1 MPAAIFHY
9 RSRVRRFL
17 EWRARSLLWL
27 ALTGLLALT
36 PCLRAPGAETISL
49 SPPPRPPDISFR
61 NELQHA
67 IDRGLAWLQ
76 TNQNADGSWSTSEHP
91 GVTGLV
97 LLSFK
102 GDPAFKSGQPQPPFL
117 DRGYAYI
124 LGSVQPDGGIYRTS
138 LNNYNTSICIM
149 ALLAADRPEYQP
161 ILLNA
166 RRYLVS
172 LQNHFD
178 TNGVTGDPLDG
189 GIGYGDH
196 NSHSDIDNTLF
207 ALQALSA
214 TKPLILDKSPS
225 EPDLDWN
232 AAIRFLQ
239 NCQNLPSHNPAD
251 WVADDPTNR
260 GGFVY
265 YPGAS
270 NAGKFTNAAT
280 GKVALRSYGSVSY
293 SGLLSYIYADLK
305 NDDPRVTAVLTWL
318 KNNYTLE
325 ENPGMSQQGVYYY
338 YHTMA
343 KALAATQINEL
354 DLPDGRKVD
363 WRHDLGL
370 KLLNLQQHDGSWVNT
385 ENRWWEKDSTLV
397 TAYTV
402 LSLEIIYR
410 GI

>member
-1 MPAAIFHY
+1 MITRQFNFHD
-9 RSRVRRFL
+9 RVQRFRR
-17 EWRARSLLWL
+17 RL
-27 ALTGLLALT
+27 ALAGLLALA

-49 SPPPRPPDISFR
+49 SPPPRQPDISFR

-67 IDRGLAWLQ
+67 IDRGLTWLQ

-102 GDPAFKSGQPQPPFL
+102 GNPGLQPGQAQPPFL
-117 DRGYAYI
+117 DRGYAYV
-124 LGSVQPDGGIYRTS
+124 LASVQPDGGIYRTS
-138 LNNYNTSICIM
+138 LNNYNTSICMM
-149 ALLAADRPEYQP
+149 ALLAADRPDYQP

-214 TKPLILDKSPS
+214 TKPLILDKSPR

-239 NCQNLPSHNPAD
+239 NCQNLPGHNSAD

-270 NAGKFTNAAT
+270 NAGKITNAAT

-318 KNNYTLE
+318 KNNYTLA

-343 KALAATQINEL
+343 KALAATQITEL

-370 KLLNLQQHDGSWVNT
+370 KLLNLQQRDGSWVNT
-385 ENRWWEKDSTLV
+385 ENRWWEKDATLV
-397 TAYTV
+397 TAYSV